1 MTKKDLQHIEDLR
14 SWCLRHGY
22 KKSSRTD
29 AYEKDGTGGIR
40 WRMKFN
46 KISLRMEG
54 RHSSDRSAE
63 WRRTRSGYYKD
74 LYITPATDKLGG
86 LK

>member
-29 AYEKDGTGGIR
+29 AYEKEISETRIR
-40 WRMKFN
+40 RFKFN
-46 KISLRMEG
+46 KTSARLEHRYPG
-54 RHSSDRSAE
+54 RSE
-63 WRRTRSGYYKD
+63 WRRIRSGYYKD
-74 LYITPATDKLGG
+74 LYINEDDKLGG
-86 LK
+86 WK